1 MTRTINACLL
11 LLLFAAPVLA
21 QAPATSRPAPTGTQ
35 IALIDMGFI
44 FKNHAAYNAKRDAI
58 KAKGKVLTD
67 SVAQQRQQLT
77 TGNEKLKQFQLGSLE
92 YKQLEAQLTQ
102 QASDFQVQ
110 NELKR
115 RELMLEEVKISY
127 DTYQEVQAAVEQFAT
142 QYNIQLVIR
151 YDREKMD
158 STDPESIRRGVL
170 NPVIHHSGLD
180 ITDHVLKL
188 CNQVASNGGG
198 LPR

>member
-1 MTRTINACLL
+1 MLACS
-11 LLLFAAPVLA
+11 LLFLFTAPAFA
-21 QAPATSRPAPTGTQ
+21 QAPATANPAPAGTQ
-35 IALIDMGFI
+35 IALIDMGHI
-44 FKNHAAYNAKRDAI
+44 FKNHAAYNVKRDAI
-58 KAKGKVLTD
+58 KAKGKLLTD
-67 SVAQQRQQLT
+67 AVAQQRQQLT
-77 TGNEKLKQFQLGSLE
+77 AGNEKLKQFQAGSLE

-115 RELMLEEVKISY
+115 RELMLEEVRISY
-127 DTYQEVQAAVEQFAT
+127 ETYQEVQAAVEKFAV

-151 YDREKMD
+151 YDRDKMD
-158 STDPESIRRGVL
+158 PTDPESIRRGVL
-170 NPVIHHSGLD
+170 NPVIQHAGLD

-188 CNQVASNGGG
+188 CNQVASGGGG